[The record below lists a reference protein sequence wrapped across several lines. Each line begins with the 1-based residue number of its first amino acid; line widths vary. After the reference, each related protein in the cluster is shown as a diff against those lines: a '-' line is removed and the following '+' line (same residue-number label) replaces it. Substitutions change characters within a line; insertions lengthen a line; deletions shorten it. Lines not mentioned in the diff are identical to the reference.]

1 MQVKQRPGP
10 VARRTGGPGRCAPDR
25 QRPTDG
31 ARSTVASSRGP
42 PHARPAAAGR
52 CELDRRPR
60 AAARRTGGRGA
71 RCTGYCRHEQHR
83 VNLLPHI
90 DPAREGR
97 MGGRGTQGRVRGIGG
112 GGEGASFSLP
122 HSFRQVQL
130 WTFRRMHGPRSASR
144 NTRGR
149 TAVAVRAVRCARR
162 AHLNAGAPAFEKH
175 ANRCIRKACH
185 FAKHAIIEEWMH
197 EGKFNGYLTESK
209 A

>member
-1 MQVKQRPGP
+1 M
-10 VARRTGGPGRCAPDR
+10 RRTGGPGRCAPDR

-31 ARSTVASSRGP
+31 ACSAVTGSRGP
-42 PHARPAAAGR
+42 PHARTADAGR
-52 CELDRRPR
+52 CALDRRSR
-60 AAARRTGGRGA
+60 AAARRTGGRGLGA
-71 RCTGYCRHEQHR
+71 SWTGYCRHEQHR

-97 MGGRGTQGRVRGIGG
+97 MGGRGTQGRVRWIGG
-112 GGEGASFSLP
+112 GGEEATFSLP

-162 AHLNAGAPAFEKH
+162 AHLNAGAPAFAKH
-175 ANRCIRKACH
+175 ANRRIRKACQ
-185 FAKHAIIEEWMH
+185 FAKHA
-197 EGKFNGYLTESK
+197 N
-209 A
+209 

>member
-1 MQVKQRPGP
+1 MYAGQAAARAGCAPDRRPGP
-10 VARRTGGPGRCAPDR
+10 VRAGPAAADRRCAQYRGQQPRATARKTGRRGPLHAEPAFVGRCAP
-25 QRPTDG
+25 
-31 ARSTVASSRGP
+31 
-42 PHARPAAAGR
+42 
-52 CELDRRPR
+52 DRRPR

-71 RCTGYCRHEQHR
+71 SCTGYCRHEQHR

-149 TAVAVRAVRCARR
+149 TAVAVRAVSCARR
-162 AHLNAGAPAFEKH
+162 AHLNAGASAFAKH
-175 ANRCIRKACH
+175 ANRCIRNACH
-185 FAKHAIIEEWMH
+185 FAKHA
-197 EGKFNGYLTESK
+197 N
-209 A
+209 